1 MSVNKPAIM
10 SSGTRS
16 RQYNVNKQQETIVCT
31 YAVRLRLDMILVSPV
46 HNQIK
51 HNKNAHNAKC
61 KPDLLKKKLYTHMLH
76 MCVYIYTYPNIYCIF
91 HEHGRLKHLFSNKY
105 RNGSTTTANIC
116 Q

>member
-61 KPDLLKKKLYTHMLH
+61 KPDLFIKKIIYTYATYV
-76 MCVYIYTYPNIYCIF
+76 CVYIYIPKYILY
-91 HEHGRLKHLFSNKY
+91 FS
-105 RNGSTTTANIC
+105 
-116 Q
+116 

>member
-61 KPDLLKKKLYTHMLH
+61 KPDLFKKNYIHICYI
-76 MCVYIYTYPNIYCIF
+76 CVCIYIHTQIYTVFFMNM
-91 HEHGRLKHLFSNKY
+91 ED
-105 RNGSTTTANIC
+105 
-116 Q
+116 